1 MAEIIEILFE
11 QPDLKKTV
19 VFLMEVNFNAILL
32 DFQVASETNDANI
45 NLQLESELFNSID
58 NSSDGLFS
66 FNFSEFKLQSV
77 ELSWIGIQLYKYD
90 SKYDLNCSF
99 NLNELERL
107 VSLSSL
113 RDWAEL
119 VSKEVNA
126 KSYYGGY
133 EPAVDEET
141 RFFTGKNLGPLKF
154 IGN

>member
-11 QPDLKKTV
+11 YSDLKKAV
-19 VFLMEVNFNAILL
+19 AFLMEVNSNAILL

-99 NLNELERL
+99 NLNELKRL

-126 KSYYGGY
+126 KSYCGGY

-154 IGN
+154 SGN

>member
-19 VFLMEVNFNAILL
+19 VFLMEVNSNAILL

-58 NSSDGLFS
+58 NSSDGSFS

-99 NLNELERL
+99 NLNELKKL

-113 RDWAEL
+113 RDWAESISREL
-119 VSKEVNA
+119 NA

-141 RFFTGKNLGPLKF
+141 RFFTGKNLGPLTF
-154 IGN
+154 SGN